1 MKESLYGKTLDELI
15 MVTKEAGL
23 PGFTAHQIADW
34 LYKKG
39 IRDIEDMTN
48 LSKKARGYLAERFES
63 GLRSHITEEVSEDG
77 TKKYLFP
84 AGEKGTIE
92 AAWIPEPS
100 RSTLCL
106 STQVGCRM
114 GCRFCMTG
122 MQGFQGNL
130 TVSEILNQVES
141 LPEKEMLTNIVY
153 MGMGE
158 PLDNID
164 NVLKSIEILTS
175 QWGYAMSPRR
185 ITLSSI
191 GVKDKVKRFLDESQ
205 AHLAISLHTPYS
217 EERKSLMPAENAHP
231 VREIIDLIR
240 EYDWSGQRRISFE
253 YIMFRDI
260 NDRESDIKGLLKLL
274 NGLRCRVNL
283 IRFHTIPGTPWVTS
297 PEERILEFRER
308 LTAGGIIAT
317 IRASRGEDIHAAC
330 GLLSTS
336 LKPQK

>member
-1 MKESLYGKTLDELI
+1 MKDTLYGKTLEELI
-15 MVTKEAGL
+15 TVTKEAGL
-23 PGFTAHQIADW
+23 PNFTAHQIVDW

-39 IRDIEDMTN
+39 IRGIENMTN
-48 LSKKARGYLAERFES
+48 LSMKARGHLAERFEI
-63 GLRSHITEEVSEDG
+63 GLRNHIAVEESKDG

-84 AGEKGTIE
+84 AGDKGTVE
-92 AAWIPEPS
+92 AALIPDLS

-114 GCRFCMTG
+114 GCKFCMTG
-122 MQGFQGNL
+122 LQGFQGNL

-191 GVKDKVKRFLDESQ
+191 GIKDKVKRFLDESE
-205 AHLAISLHTPYS
+205 AHLAISLHTPFP

-231 VREIIDLIR
+231 VQEVIDLIR

-253 YIMFRDI
+253 YIMFSDI

-283 IRFHTIPGTPWVTS
+283 IRFHAIPGTTWVTS
-297 PEERILEFRER
+297 PEERITEFRDR

-330 GLLSTS
+330 GLLSTK
-336 LKPQK
+336 LKSEG